1 MTGVILCSAIGGGLV
16 VVSLCLSLVNTQLPT
31 ADDIRSYFGLPQ
43 LPEEI
48 GGEF

>member
-1 MTGVILCSAIGGGLV
+1 MLGVILCSAIGGGLV